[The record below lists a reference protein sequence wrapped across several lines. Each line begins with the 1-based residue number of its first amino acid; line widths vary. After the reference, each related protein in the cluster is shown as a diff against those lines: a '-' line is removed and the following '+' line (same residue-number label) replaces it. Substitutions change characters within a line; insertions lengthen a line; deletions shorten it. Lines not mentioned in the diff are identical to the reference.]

1 MNKKDEK
8 TIRTDRR
15 DLEKSKLIQ
24 SRFSRTLEISR
35 DTFVGEITSKQH
47 AFLEILDEKN
57 EQIELGEE
65 AVIIGRMPE
74 CDIQIL
80 VDNVSRKH
88 ARISFR
94 NEEYQIEDLN
104 STNGIYVNGI
114 KIEKCILR
122 NHDLLDIGGVK
133 ILFNEEKIREQT

>member
-1 MNKKDEK
+1 MNRKDEK
-8 TIRTDRR
+8 TIRTDRL
-15 DLEKSKLIQ
+15 DLEKSKRIQ
-24 SRFSRTLEISR
+24 SKFSRTLEISR
-35 DTFVGEITSKQH
+35 NTFVGEITSKQH
-47 AFLEILDEKN
+47 AFLEILDDKN

-65 AVIIGRMPE
+65 TVIIGRTPE

-80 VDNVSRKH
+80 LDNVSRKH
-88 ARISFR
+88 AQISFR

-133 ILFNEEKIREQT
+133 ILFNEEKIREKT